1 MSKLR
6 GQSSLFIVSYFPF
19 ADYEIQFT
27 LNLSNV
33 NKLKMWSRHNAFND
47 NLESSRRTFIY
58 NKPNFTTEMKFLN
71 FAGPYR
77 WHAAGVIVFPFEA
90 TFQEHRDIRHKT

>member
-1 MSKLR
+1 MSNVR

-47 NLESSRRTFIY
+47 NLEISRRTFIY
-58 NKPNFTTEMKFLN
+58 NKPNFTT
-71 FAGPYR
+71 
-77 WHAAGVIVFPFEA
+77 VI
-90 TFQEHRDIRHKT
+90 TLQEEHLFTTNLTLQQ